1 MVESSRGCEQQSLVL
16 IYGGVFVGDEWLNRA
31 EILISDTG
39 INILK
44 NSTVAVVGLG
54 GVGGA
59 AAEALCRCGV
69 GRLILVDH
77 DIIDVT
83 NLNRQIIA
91 TTANIG
97 EKKCT
102 EWEKR
107 LKVINPKCEVI
118 CLDTFYNAESSE
130 VLFEHSID
138 YIIDAID
145 TVTSKL
151 HLTVTARERGI
162 PIMMCLG
169 AGNRLSPSSFR
180 VGDIT
185 DTIGS
190 KCKFSRVMRRELKR
204 RGITKQKVVYST
216 EEPHTAAFSDDSP
229 KGRHSPGSIS
239 FCPPVAGY
247 IAAGEVINDLLDT
260 YSS

>member
-1 MVESSRGCEQQSLVL
+1 MNGDWLSRA
-16 IYGGVFVGDEWLNRA
+16 R
-31 EILISDTG
+31 ILIGDTG
-39 INILK
+39 IEILK
-44 NSTVAVVGLG
+44 NSTVAIVGLG

-59 AAEALCRCGV
+59 AAEALCRSGV

-77 DIIDVT
+77 DVIDVT

-91 TTANIG
+91 TAKNIG
-97 EKKCT
+97 EKKCIA
-102 EWEKR
+102 WKR
-107 LKVINPKCEVI
+107 RLEDINPNCKVV

-138 YIIDAID
+138 YIVDAID

-151 HLTVTARERGI
+151 HLTVTARDSHI

-169 AGNRLSPSSFR
+169 AGNRLSPASFR
-180 VGDIT
+180 VGDIE

-204 RGITKQKVVYST
+204 RGITTQKVVYSI
-216 EEPHTAAFSDDSP
+216 EEPYTTTYSDDSP

-247 IAAGEVINDLLDT
+247 IAAGEAINDILDMH
-260 YSS
+260 SF

>member
-1 MVESSRGCEQQSLVL
+1 MGEDWLSRARIL
-16 IYGGVFVGDEWLNRA
+16 IGDA
-31 EILISDTG
+31 GIEILE
-39 INILK
+39 

-59 AAEALCRCGV
+59 AVEALCRSGV

-77 DIIDVT
+77 DVIDLT

-97 EKKCT
+97 QKKCSA
-102 EWEKR
+102 WEKR
-107 LKVINPKCEVI
+107 VKDINPMCEVI
-118 CLDTFYNAESSE
+118 CLDTFYNEDTSDA
-130 VLFEHSID
+130 LFEHTID
-138 YIIDAID
+138 YIIDGID

-151 HLTVTARERGI
+151 HLVAAARERNI
-162 PIMMCLG
+162 PLIMCLG
-169 AGNRLSPSSFR
+169 AGNRLSPSSFK

-204 RGITKQKVVYST
+204 RGIVQQRIVFST
-216 EEPHTAAFSDDSP
+216 EDPYTSAFSGDSP

-247 IAAGEVINDLLDT
+247 IAAGEAINDLLDAN
-260 YSS
+260 SSKS

>member
-1 MVESSRGCEQQSLVL
+1 M
-16 IYGGVFVGDEWLNRA
+16 GVFFVGDDWLNRSR
-31 EILISDTG
+31 ILIGDDG
-39 INILK
+39 IRILK

-77 DIIDVT
+77 DVIDLT

-97 EKKCT
+97 QKKCSA
-102 EWEKR
+102 WEKR
-107 LKVINPKCEVI
+107 VKEINPMCEVI
-118 CLDTFYNAESSE
+118 CLDTFYNEESSD
-130 VLFEHSID
+130 VLFQHNID

-151 HLTVTARERGI
+151 HLTVTARERQI
-162 PIMMCLG
+162 PLMMCLG
-169 AGNRLSPSSFR
+169 AGNRLSAASFR

-204 RGITKQKVVYST
+204 RGIIEQKVVYST
-216 EEPHTAAFSDDSP
+216 EDPYTAAFSDNSP

-247 IAAGEVINDLLDT
+247 IAAGEAIIYLMEEGVKYDCK
-260 YSS
+260 